1 MSLKKRNFATSGIV
15 EATLSE
21 ETKALHNRTINENAL
36 LNLDWFHELPYVGQ
50 LALVMRIK
58 PFHYSAIIHEE
69 LVEVYEKEIKKYLK
83 N

>member
-36 LNLDWFHELPYVGQ
+36 LNLEWFHKLPDAAK

-58 PFHYSAIIHEE
+58 PFHYSAIVHED
-69 LVEVYEKEIKKYLK
+69 LIEVYENEIKNYLK

>member
-36 LNLDWFHELPYVGQ
+36 LNLDWFHKLPDDGK
-50 LALVMRIK
+50 LALIMRIK
-58 PFHYSAIIHEE
+58 PFHYSAIIHED
-69 LVEVYEKEIKKYLK
+69 LVEVFENEIKNYL
-83 N
+83 NN

>member
-36 LNLDWFHELPYVGQ
+36 LNLDWFHKLPDDGK

-58 PFHYSAIIHEE
+58 PFHYSAIVHED
-69 LVEVYEKEIKKYLK
+69 LVEVYKNEIKNYLK
-83 N
+83 K

>member
-15 EATLSE
+15 EVKLSE

-36 LNLDWFHELPYVGQ
+36 LNLDWFHKLPDDGK

-58 PFHYSAIIHEE
+58 PFHYSAIIHED
-69 LVEVYEKEIKKYLK
+69 LVEVFENEIKNYL
-83 N
+83 NN